1 MLAKVATV
9 RYEVVITGNKVA
21 KAKYKVTILIFKV
34 RITWKLKSSQMN
46 LYFA

>member
-1 MLAKVATV
+1 MPKNTG

-21 KAKYKVTILIFKV
+21 NAKYEVTILIFKV
-34 RITWKLKSSQMN
+34 RITWQLKSSQMY